1 LWPAPGIAG
10 SRLILTNNHTAMGFV
25 TPDYGTI
32 FWMVIIF
39 GIVLFILKKFAW
51 GPILKALNE
60 REKSIADA
68 LNSAEKARKD
78 VAGLKASN
86 DQIITEARKE
96 KDLILKEARDIKDKI
111 VADAKNQANAEAQ
124 KSIEYARQQINAEK
138 TAAIN
143 DIKKQVAELSVMIA
157 EKVIKKQLENPKNQE
172 VLIEDL
178 LKDLKLK

>member
-1 LWPAPGIAG
+1 
-10 SRLILTNNHTAMGFV
+10 MGFV

-32 FWMVIIF
+32 FWMLIIF

-51 GPILKALNE
+51 VPILKALKD

-68 LNSAEKARKD
+68 LNSAEKARKE

-86 DQIITEARKE
+86 DQIIVEARKE
-96 KDLILKEARDIKDKI
+96 KDLILKEAREIKDKI
-111 VADAKNQANAEAQ
+111 IAEAKIQANAETQ
-124 KSIEYARQQINAEK
+124 KGIEYARQQIIAEK

-143 DIKKQVAELSVMIA
+143 EIKEQVADLSVMIA
-157 EKVIKKQLENPKNQE
+157 EKVIKKQLDNPKEQE
-172 VLIEDL
+172 SMIEDL

>member
-1 LWPAPGIAG
+1 
-10 SRLILTNNHTAMGFV
+10 MGFV

-32 FWMVIIF
+32 FWMLIIF

-51 GPILKALNE
+51 GPILKALKDRE
-60 REKSIADA
+60 RSISDA

-78 VAGLKASN
+78 VAGLKAAN
-86 DQIITEARKE
+86 DQIITEARRE
-96 KDLILKEARDIKDKI
+96 KDIILKEARDIKDKI
-111 VADAKNQANAEAQ
+111 IADAKNQANAEAQ
-124 KSIEYARQQINAEK
+124 KSIEYAKQQIDAEK

-157 EKVIKKQLENPKNQE
+157 EKVIKKQLENPKEQE
-172 VLIEDL
+172 ILVQDM

>member
-1 LWPAPGIAG
+1 
-10 SRLILTNNHTAMGFV
+10 MGFV

-39 GIVLFILKKFAW
+39 GVVLFILKKFAW
-51 GPILKALNE
+51 GPILKALKE

-111 VADAKNQANAEAQ
+111 VAEARNQANAEAQ
-124 KSIEYARQQINAEK
+124 KSIDFARQQINAEK

-157 EKVIKKQLENPKNQE
+157 EKVIRKELENPKDQE
-172 VLIEDL
+172 ILVEDL

>member
-1 LWPAPGIAG
+1 
-10 SRLILTNNHTAMGFV
+10 MGFV

-32 FWMVIIF
+32 FWMLIIF
-39 GIVLFILKKFAW
+39 GIVMFILKKFAW
-51 GPILKALNE
+51 VPILKALKD

-86 DQIITEARKE
+86 DQIIIEARRE
-96 KDLILKEARDIKDKI
+96 KDLILKEAREIKDKI
-111 VADAKNQANAEAQ
+111 IAEAKVQANVETQ
-124 KSIEYARQQINAEK
+124 KGIEYARQQIIAEK

-143 DIKKQVAELSVMIA
+143 EIKEQVAELSVMIA
-157 EKVIKKQLENPKNQE
+157 EKVIKKQLDNPKEQE
-172 VLIEDL
+172 SMIEDL